1 MWDFLYLCGALEKS
15 MKEYRFRISGVHYAA
30 NPEAETL
37 GLPDTEEMHVRTRE
51 FLRKIDRERPLV
63 SLFAEPS
70 NLFNPDCIMAFSKGN
85 RIGRVADECVSEVK
99 SLLAQS
105 EDPILF
111 ARVEDVTIKQH
122 GHLTI
127 VVEAEELT
135 DILPL
140 QSSAIEW
147 GMWLKDDMMRLS
159 PHKQVLAA
167 KEAYYILKKHLMTN
181 IDEADIV
188 DLKIYL
194 GLWLEGSCHDL
205 SRESREARSQF
216 IAQLEKAQDKDVR
229 LLSEQLKQQRTS
241 ICGRMALTER
251 ASEWWTER
259 LESEEMKRLWT
270 QWWLVNEG
278 QLWGGLKDIDEKLRQ
293 LPGQLYNDIGKR
305 DVVLSRLY
313 YMNTPRKA
321 LDAILTLLMLRELT
335 CRQLDIEMKPM
346 IESDYE
352 TCMPESGKFSM
363 KDLESSFLKFPTKI
377 ALGMFGDVSTLLAWH
392 PEWQKS
398 APKIEEQILAQ
409 QKEQQDKQEAKQD
422 KMMETVEKAAERP
435 ATVISHVENYQPQ
448 IQNQNIDLPAPPLGT
463 QEIKRLDD
471 E

>member
-1 MWDFLYLCGALEKS
+1 

-30 NPEAETL
+30 NPEAETK
-37 GLPDTEEMHVRTRE
+37 GLPDTEEMHVRTCE
-51 FLRKIDRERPLV
+51 LLRKIDRERPLV

-70 NLFNPDCIMAFSKGN
+70 NLFNPDCIMAFSRGN
-85 RIGRVADECVSEVK
+85 RIGRVADECVGEVK

-111 ARVEDVTIKQH
+111 ARIENVTIRQH
-122 GHLTI
+122 GHLTV

-135 DILPL
+135 NILPL

-159 PHKQVLAA
+159 PHKQVLAE

-181 IDEADIV
+181 TDEADIT

-216 IAQLEKAQDKDVR
+216 IAQLEKAQNKDVR

-259 LESEEMKRLWT
+259 LESEEMQRLWM
-270 QWWLVNEG
+270 QWWLANEG
-278 QLWGGLKDIDEKLRQ
+278 LLWGGLRDIDEKLRQ

-346 IESDYE
+346 IESEYGSDKVVEECGDTYTESPIYLSTAKGQKIDLIRVLNVMYE
-352 TCMPESGKFSM
+352 QGRFTGKDGSKLTKKEFFIEAGRTFHVDLSNYD
-363 KDLESSFLKFPTKI
+363 KDLSRSMSDSTKLEKHLKPFEDMK
-377 ALGMFGDVSTLLAWH
+377 LKM
-392 PEWQKS
+392 
-398 APKIEEQILAQ
+398 IEIWNS
-409 QKEQQDKQEAKQD
+409 K
-422 KMMETVEKAAERP
+422 
-435 ATVISHVENYQPQ
+435 
-448 IQNQNIDLPAPPLGT
+448 
-463 QEIKRLDD
+463 
-471 E
+471 

>member
-1 MWDFLYLCGALEKS
+1 MYLCGALENS

-30 NPEAETL
+30 NPEAETKK
-37 GLPDTEEMHVRTRE
+37 LPDTEEMHVRTCE
-51 FLRKIDRERPLV
+51 LLRKIARERPLV

-70 NLFNPDCIMAFSKGN
+70 NLFNPDCIMAFSRGN
-85 RIGRVADECVSEVK
+85 RIGRVADECVGEVK

-111 ARVEDVTIKQH
+111 ARIEDVTIRQH
-122 GHLTI
+122 GHLTV

-147 GMWLKDDMMRLS
+147 GVWLRDDMMRLS
-159 PHKQVLAA
+159 PHKLVLAE

-181 IDEADIV
+181 IDEADIT

-216 IAQLEKAQDKDVR
+216 IAQLEKAQNKDVR

-259 LESEEMKRLWT
+259 LESEEMQRLWM
-270 QWWLVNEG
+270 QWWLANEG
-278 QLWGGLKDIDEKLRQ
+278 LLWGGLRNIDEKLRQ

-346 IESDYE
+346 IESEYGSDKVVEECGETYTESPIYLSTAKGQKIDLIRVLNVMYE
-352 TCMPESGKFSM
+352 QGRFTGKDGSKLTKKEFFIEAGRTFHVDLSNYD
-363 KDLESSFLKFPTKI
+363 KDLSRSMSDSTKLEKHLKPFEDMK
-377 ALGMFGDVSTLLAWH
+377 LKM
-392 PEWQKS
+392 
-398 APKIEEQILAQ
+398 IEIWNS
-409 QKEQQDKQEAKQD
+409 K
-422 KMMETVEKAAERP
+422 
-435 ATVISHVENYQPQ
+435 
-448 IQNQNIDLPAPPLGT
+448 
-463 QEIKRLDD
+463 
-471 E
+471 

>member
-1 MWDFLYLCGALEKS
+1 

-30 NPEAETL
+30 NPEAETK
-37 GLPDTEEMHVRTRE
+37 GLPDTEEMHERTRE
-51 FLRKIDRERPLV
+51 LLRKIDRERPLV

-70 NLFNPDCIMAFSKGN
+70 NLFNPDCIMAFSRGN
-85 RIGRVADECVSEVK
+85 RIGRVADECVGEVK

-111 ARVEDVTIKQH
+111 ARIEDVTIKQH

-181 IDEADIV
+181 IDEADIT

-216 IAQLEKAQDKDVR
+216 ISQLEKAQNKDVR

-270 QWWLVNEG
+270 QWWLVNDG
-278 QLWGGLKDIDEKLRQ
+278 LLWGGLRDIDEKLRQ

-305 DVVLSRLY
+305 DIVLSRLY

-335 CRQLDIEMKPM
+335 CRQLGIEMKPM
-346 IESDYE
+346 VESEYGSDKVVEDCGETYAESPIYLSTAKGQKIDLIRVLNVMYEQGRFTGKDGSKLTKKEFFIEAGRTFNVDLSSYD
-352 TCMPESGKFSM
+352 
-363 KDLESSFLKFPTKI
+363 KDLSRSMSDSTKLEKHLKPFEDMK
-377 ALGMFGDVSTLLAWH
+377 LKM
-392 PEWQKS
+392 
-398 APKIEEQILAQ
+398 IEIWNS
-409 QKEQQDKQEAKQD
+409 K
-422 KMMETVEKAAERP
+422 
-435 ATVISHVENYQPQ
+435 
-448 IQNQNIDLPAPPLGT
+448 
-463 QEIKRLDD
+463 
-471 E
+471 

>member
-1 MWDFLYLCGALEKS
+1 

-30 NPEAETL
+30 NPEAETKR
-37 GLPDTEEMHVRTRE
+37 LPDTEEMHVRTCE
-51 FLRKIDRERPLV
+51 LLRKIDRERPLV

-70 NLFNPDCIMAFSKGN
+70 NLFNPDCIMAFSRGN
-85 RIGRVADECVSEVK
+85 RIGRVADECVGEVK

-111 ARVEDVTIKQH
+111 ARIEDVAIRQH
-122 GHLTI
+122 GHLTV

-159 PHKQVLAA
+159 PHKLVLAE

-181 IDEADIV
+181 IDEADIT

-216 IAQLEKAQDKDVR
+216 IAQLEKAQNKDVR
-229 LLSEQLKQQRTS
+229 QLSEQLKQQRTS

-259 LESEEMKRLWT
+259 LESEEMQRLWM
-270 QWWLVNEG
+270 QWWLANEG
-278 QLWGGLKDIDEKLRQ
+278 LLWGGLRDIDEKLRQ
-293 LPGQLYNDIGKR
+293 LPGQLNNDIGKR

-346 IESDYE
+346 IESEYGSDKVVEECGETYTESPIYLSTAKGQKIDLIRVLNVMYE
-352 TCMPESGKFSM
+352 QGRFTGKDGSKLTKKEFFIEAGRTFHVDLSNYD
-363 KDLESSFLKFPTKI
+363 KDLSRSMSDSTKLEKHLKPFEDMK
-377 ALGMFGDVSTLLAWH
+377 LKM
-392 PEWQKS
+392 
-398 APKIEEQILAQ
+398 IEIWNS
-409 QKEQQDKQEAKQD
+409 K
-422 KMMETVEKAAERP
+422 
-435 ATVISHVENYQPQ
+435 
-448 IQNQNIDLPAPPLGT
+448 
-463 QEIKRLDD
+463 
-471 E
+471 

>member
-1 MWDFLYLCGALEKS
+1 
-15 MKEYRFRISGVHYAA
+15 MKEYHFRISGVHYAA
-30 NPEAETL
+30 NPEAETKR
-37 GLPDTEEMHVRTRE
+37 LPDTEEMHERTRE

-70 NLFNPDCIMAFSKGN
+70 NLFNPDCIMAFSRGN
-85 RIGRVADECVSEVK
+85 RIGRVADECVGEVK

-122 GHLTI
+122 GHLRVI
-127 VVEAEELT
+127 VEAEELT

-140 QSSAIEW
+140 QSAAIEW
-147 GMWLKDDMMRLS
+147 DMWLKDDMMRLS
-159 PHKQVLAA
+159 PHRQTLTE
-167 KEAYYILKKHLMTN
+167 KEAYYILKKQLLKN
-181 IDEADIV
+181 VDEADIT
-188 DLKIYL
+188 DLQLYL
-194 GLWLEGSCHDL
+194 GLWMKGSCHDL
-205 SRESREARSQF
+205 SRETREARTQF
-216 IAQLEKAQDKDVR
+216 IAQLEKAQRMEVR

-278 QLWGGLKDIDEKLRQ
+278 LLWGGLRDIDEKLRQ
-293 LPGQLYNDIGKR
+293 LPGQLYNDIDKR

-335 CRQLDIEMKPM
+335 CRQLDIDMKPM
-346 IESDYE
+346 IESDYGSDKVVE
-352 TCMPESGKFSM
+352 VCDEAYSESPIYLSTAKGQKIDLIRVLNVMYEQGRFTGKDGSKLTKKELFIEAGRTFHVDLSNYD
-363 KDLESSFLKFPTKI
+363 KDLSRSMSDSTKLEKHLKPFEDMK
-377 ALGMFGDVSTLLAWH
+377 L
-392 PEWQKS
+392 
-398 APKIEEQILAQ
+398 
-409 QKEQQDKQEAKQD
+409 
-422 KMMETVEKAAERP
+422 KM
-435 ATVISHVENYQPQ
+435 
-448 IQNQNIDLPAPPLGT
+448 ID
-463 QEIKRLDD
+463 IWNSK
-471 E
+471 

>member
-37 GLPDTEEMHVRTRE
+37 GLPDTEEMHVRTCE

-111 ARVEDVTIKQH
+111 ARIEDVVIRQH

-305 DVVLSRLY
+305 DVVLSRYNDIGKRDVVLSRLY

-346 IESDYE
+346 IESEYGSDKVVEECGE
-352 TCMPESGKFSM
+352 TCTESPIYLSTAKGQKIDLIRVLNVMYEQGRFTGKDGSKLTKKEFFIEAGRTFHVDLSSYD
-363 KDLESSFLKFPTKI
+363 KDLSRSMSDSTKLEKHLKPFEDMK
-377 ALGMFGDVSTLLAWH
+377 LKM
-392 PEWQKS
+392 
-398 APKIEEQILAQ
+398 IEIWNS
-409 QKEQQDKQEAKQD
+409 K
-422 KMMETVEKAAERP
+422 
-435 ATVISHVENYQPQ
+435 
-448 IQNQNIDLPAPPLGT
+448 
-463 QEIKRLDD
+463 
-471 E
+471 

>member
-1 MWDFLYLCGALEKS
+1 
-15 MKEYRFRISGVHYAA
+15 MKEYHFRISGVHYAA
-30 NPEAETL
+30 NPEAETKR
-37 GLPDTEEMHVRTRE
+37 LPDTEEMHERTRE

-70 NLFNPDCIMAFSKGN
+70 NLFNPDCIMAFSRGN
-85 RIGRVADECVSEVK
+85 RIGRVADECVGEVK

-111 ARVEDVTIKQH
+111 ARIEDVTIRQH
-122 GHLTI
+122 GHLTV

-135 DILPL
+135 NILPL

-159 PHKQVLAA
+159 PHKLVLAE

-181 IDEADIV
+181 IDEADIT

-216 IAQLEKAQDKDVR
+216 IAQLEKAQNKDVR

-241 ICGRMALTER
+241 ICGRMALIER

-259 LESEEMKRLWT
+259 LESEEMQRLWM
-270 QWWLVNEG
+270 QWWLANEG
-278 QLWGGLKDIDEKLRQ
+278 LLWGGLRDIDEKLRQ

-346 IESDYE
+346 IESEYGSDKVVEECGETYTESPIYLSTAKGQKIDLIRVLNVMYE
-352 TCMPESGKFSM
+352 QGRFTGKDGSKLTKKEFFIEAGRTFHVDLSNYD
-363 KDLESSFLKFPTKI
+363 KDLSRSMSDSTKLEKHLKPFEDMK
-377 ALGMFGDVSTLLAWH
+377 LKM
-392 PEWQKS
+392 
-398 APKIEEQILAQ
+398 IEIWTS
-409 QKEQQDKQEAKQD
+409 K
-422 KMMETVEKAAERP
+422 
-435 ATVISHVENYQPQ
+435 
-448 IQNQNIDLPAPPLGT
+448 
-463 QEIKRLDD
+463 
-471 E
+471 